1 MDTSKRELELIR
13 KIQRTNDIFAMKE
26 LMRLFRG
33 TIQKCVREANL
44 GSAMDEADALAY
56 AENIVKHALK
66 ENFDPSKKVKPNTF
80 VTNTLKNKL
89 KTLRYE
95 RINMSSRMST
105 DLAMKAGYISIAVPA
120 LKRMG
125 IENPSDKQILD
136 FIKKDMKKSPN
147 FTKTELGRIRS
158 LERDE
163 LDGSQILNQNVGDS
177 SKISLADTLNVQAV
191 SASDLLVNKFLEDK
205 IERMIISPGYNAN
218 ERRFIRMM
226 YGLGIYKGNRAKNI
240 HRAALE
246 SGITDSAARKLLT
259 KLEKDLGN

>member
-1 MDTSKRELELIR
+1 MDTSQRELELIR
-13 KIQRTNDIFAMKE
+13 KVQRTNDIFAMKE

-44 GSAMDEADALAY
+44 GSAMDEATAIAY

-105 DLAMKAGYISIAVPA
+105 DLAMKAGYISLAVPA

-125 IENPSDKQILD
+125 NDDPSAKDILN
-136 FIKKDMKKSPN
+136 FIKKDLKKSPN
-147 FTKTELGRIRS
+147 LTVSEINRIRS

-163 LDGSQILNQNVGDS
+163 LDGNRIINQNVGDS
-177 SKISLADTLNVQAV
+177 SKMSLMDTLNVQQV
-191 SASDLLVNKFLEDK
+191 SASELLENKFLEEK
-205 IERMIISPGYNAN
+205 IMRVINTPKYTVN
-218 ERRFIRMM
+218 ERRLIMM
-226 YGLGIYKGNRAKNI
+226 VHGLGSYKNNKAKNI
-240 HRAALE
+240 HRAALNA
-246 SGITDSAARKLLT
+246 GVTDAAARKALQ
-259 KLEKDLGN
+259 KLDDDLRS